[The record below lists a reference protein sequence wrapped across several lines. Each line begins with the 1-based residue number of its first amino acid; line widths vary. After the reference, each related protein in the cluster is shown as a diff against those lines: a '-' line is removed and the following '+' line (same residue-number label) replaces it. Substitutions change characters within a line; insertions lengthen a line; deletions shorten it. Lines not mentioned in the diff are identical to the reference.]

1 MRVSV
6 AVPVYNEEQVLPE
19 LLSRTRAVLD
29 ALPGGP
35 HELVVVDDGST
46 DSTFAALEEAC
57 RTDPRITA
65 ISLSR
70 NFGHQAALGAA
81 LDHVSGDVVVAMD
94 GDLQDPP
101 EMIPRFLE
109 AHLEGFDVVY
119 AVRTQRSASL
129 LLRLCY
135 RVFYRLIA
143 SVAELKLPLD
153 SGDFS
158 LMSRRVVDYIRQ
170 SKERRRYLRGLR
182 TWVGFPQ
189 KGLPTDR
196 PSRQSGRSKYTARK
210 LFGLAFDGIFSFST
224 LPLRAATAAGG
235 LGILSS
241 IVYLGYA
248 IFAKVW
254 LNQSPKGFTALV
266 ALITFLASI
275 QLFFLGVIGEYV
287 GRIYEETK
295 MRPHYVV
302 KKKVGGES

>member
-1 MRVSV
+1 
-6 AVPVYNEEQVLPE
+6 VPVYNEEQVIPE
-19 LLSRTRAVLD
+19 LLRRTLSVLD

-35 HELVVVDDGST
+35 HEVVLVDDGST
-46 DSTFAALEEAC
+46 DNTFALLEAAC
-57 RTDPRITA
+57 EKDPRITA

-81 LDHVSGDVVVAMD
+81 LDHVSGDVVVTMD

-101 EMIPRFLE
+101 EMIPEFLE
-109 AHLEGFDVVY
+109 GYHQGYDVVY
-119 AVRTQRSASL
+119 AVRANRTEGL

-135 RVFYRLIA
+135 RMFYQVIS

-158 LMSRRVVDYIRQ
+158 LMSRRVVDYVRQ

-182 TWVGFPQ
+182 TWVGFQQ
-189 KGLPTDR
+189 KGLPVER
-196 PSRQSGRSKYTARK
+196 PARQAGSSKYTARK

-224 LPLRAATAAGG
+224 LPLRAATVTGMVGVLA
-235 LGILSS
+235 SF
-241 IVYLGYA
+241 VYLGYA
-248 IFAKVW
+248 AYARFW
-254 LNQSPKGFTALV
+254 RNESPQGFTALV
-266 ALITFLASI
+266 ALITFLAGI

-295 MRPHYVV
+295 MRPHYVI
-302 KKKVGGES
+302 KKRVGRE